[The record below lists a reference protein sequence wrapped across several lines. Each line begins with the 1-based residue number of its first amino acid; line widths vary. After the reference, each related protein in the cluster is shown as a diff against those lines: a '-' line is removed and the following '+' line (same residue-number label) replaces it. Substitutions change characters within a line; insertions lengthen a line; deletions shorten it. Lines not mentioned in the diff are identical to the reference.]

1 MAAHLAVALL
11 LIGGITLVSRWISR
25 VGDPMFFDVVPVRY
39 LFDLMDATVVAV
51 FGWYGVRDTRD
62 AFREEG

>member
-1 MAAHLAVALL
+1 
-11 LIGGITLVSRWISR
+11 
-25 VGDPMFFDVVPVRY
+25 MFFDLVPIRY